1 MRPALGIVLLVP
13 LLACSGTEPAG
24 DPADD
29 GLRARQEAACTAA
42 ITEHIRQ
49 PPEAIT
55 SRRVSETGGRAQ
67 VEARDGD
74 RLHICDVDAA
84 GTVLDYRHPR
94 P

>member
-1 MRPALGIVLLVP
+1 MRTAIAMILFVP
-13 LLACSGTEPAG
+13 LLACSETTPT
-24 DPADD
+24 DD
-29 GLRARQEAACTAA
+29 GLKARQEAACTAA
-42 ITEHIRQ
+42 IAEHIRQ

-84 GTVLDYRHPR
+84 GNLLDYRHPR